1 MAPSSPLPC
10 FASSSIKELTH
21 EVFGP
26 VLHVVRFKRDEISR
40 LIEDINATG
49 YGLTLGIHSRIDETI
64 DFIVNRA
71 RAGNIYVNRNMIGAV
86 VGVQPFGGEGLS
98 GTGPKAGGPLYLHR
112 LLRSGAPARL
122 EGVRDEKKLE
132 LLAELA
138 KWVEGNTSGLFNEAD
153 RKRLADTF
161 ERYRKE
167 FPLPVEMTLKG
178 PVGEDNRLRFL
189 PRGTVLGISN
199 SMPEAL
205 LQFGAA
211 LATGNR
217 FLQHDNEAA
226 KRLIERLSKTLRAA
240 IASAAAWEAS
250 SFDAVLVCDEA
261 RGREIARTL
270 ARCRGPIIPVLPG
283 NPEYSLDMLVKERTV
298 SINTAA
304 AGGNASLMTIG
315 K

>member
-1 MAPSSPLPC
+1 MIRFRRDDLP
-10 FASSSIKELTH
+10 
-21 EVFGP
+21 
-26 VLHVVRFKRDEISR
+26 R
-40 LIEDINATG
+40 LVEDINATG

-112 LLRSGAPARL
+112 LLRSGPPARL

-132 LLAELA
+132 PLSELA
-138 KWVEGNTSGLFNEAD
+138 KWVEGAASGLVSEAE
-153 RKRLADTF
+153 RTRLAETF

-167 FPLPVEMTLKG
+167 SPLPVEMTLTG
-178 PVGEDNRLRFL
+178 PVGEDNTLRFL

-199 SMPEAL
+199 AIPDAL
-205 LQFGAA
+205 RQFGAA

-217 FLQHDNEAA
+217 FLLHGNEAG
-226 KRLIERLSKTLRAA
+226 KRLIERLPKSLRASL
-240 IASAAAWEAS
+240 ASAAAWEAS

-261 RGREIARTL
+261 RGREIAQTL
-270 ARCRGPIIPVLPG
+270 ARCAGPIIAVLPG
-283 NPEYSLDMLVKERTV
+283 NPEYSLNMLVKEKTV